1 MRRVLEVILVVF
13 LPVAA
18 MAQATNTPT
27 PNRAVK
33 PVDAIRALYL
43 AVNTT
48 TATAVP
54 TAYGTSGTIVNTK
67 PLRSIDVTNDLDCL
81 VYIALDGATA
91 DNYVVPSKSALTLD
105 LQKLGLY
112 HDKNISVRSAAVCAS
127 GSIYVTGSY

>member
-1 MRRVLEVILVVF
+1 MKKLAGIVLLVL
-13 LPVAA
+13 LPALA
-18 MAQATNTPT
+18 LAQATNTPT
-27 PNRAVK
+27 PSRGS

-43 AVNTT
+43 AVTT
-48 TATAVP
+48 TAATAVP

-67 PLRSIDVTNDLDCL
+67 PLRSIDITNDLDCL
-81 VYIALDGATA
+81 TYVALDGATA